1 MNYKWTIGLGWV
13 ECIIVSQWKSEANA
27 HRLNLLGV
35 GMEFFIISAVI
46 NLLIVDI
53 EIKIN

>member
-1 MNYKWTIGLGWV
+1 LGWVGLGWV